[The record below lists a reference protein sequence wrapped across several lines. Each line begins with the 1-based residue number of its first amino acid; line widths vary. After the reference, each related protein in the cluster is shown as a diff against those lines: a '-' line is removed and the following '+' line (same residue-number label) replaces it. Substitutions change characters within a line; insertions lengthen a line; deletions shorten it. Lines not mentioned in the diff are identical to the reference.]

1 MEKVILSV
9 YTREVDK
16 ECYPAGL
23 ANSVHISYKSTT
35 GEERFFHKNYGILF
49 MEASITPENTIKPRG
64 VRNPKLFIRDNDLF
78 GVCAEVIW
86 EDGTPDESYLGKVFW
101 WSTEDFVEYKE
112 EGILSVEELQ
122 KWNPQT
128 SLEFPACALE
138 KAISF
143 WTPIEN
149 IGVDIPEKIEI
160 SNRKELEKLKVK
172 ALYNDGSVHEK
183 KVLWDCSAIDFNIP
197 GAYEINGK
205 VLCNKFQF
213 PLSKGYGDPVLLAWE
228 GKWYFIA
235 TNDNLNDI
243 GLYVR
248 EADDIHG
255 LFAED
260 VVEHLI
266 LPFDKA
272 RGFEQTFWAPEFHV
286 IGGELYIL
294 FAVSGEMWGPQ
305 CHMMKFKKGGSIIDD
320 QSWENPVPVVRM
332 DGSPLAPGA
341 ISLDMT
347 YVKADRASYMVWSYR
362 KGIGTPLDTGS
373 MLYIATVNETEPWKL
388 TSEPVLLT
396 RPLYGWENVEG
407 TINNEGPYAFVK
419 DGKVYLTYSGG
430 AANGYTYALGL
441 LTADTCADLLDLSS
455 WKKSIYPVLTF
466 YSVDGEYGPGHNS
479 FFVDENGDLMIAYH
493 AETDIKEHLRC
504 DGIRRVHFRADGR
517 PYFSMASCEDLK
529 EVFSKVE
536 CTVLVK

>member
-1 MEKVILSV
+1 MENVILSV

-16 ECYPAGL
+16 DCYPAGL
-23 ANSVHISYKSTT
+23 ANSVHFSYKSID
-35 GEERFFHKNYGILF
+35 GDEKVFHKNYGILF
-49 MEASITPENTIKPRG
+49 MKASITTENTIKPRG
-64 VRNPKLFIRDNDLF
+64 VKNPKLFAMEDGLF

-86 EDGTPDESYLGKVFW
+86 EDGTPDEGCLGKVFW
-101 WSTEDFVEYKE
+101 WSTEDFVEFKE
-112 EGILSVEELQ
+112 EGIIFCEDLQ
-122 KWNPQT
+122 KRNPQN
-128 SLEFPACALE
+128 SLEIPSCALE
-138 KAISF
+138 KAILF

-149 IGVDIPEKIEI
+149 TGVDIPEIIKI
-160 SNRKELEKLKVK
+160 SNIKELDNIK
-172 ALYNDGSVHEK
+172 ATVLYNDGSKHEK
-183 KVLWDCSAIDFNIP
+183 NVLWDGSSIDINTP
-197 GAYEINGK
+197 GIYEVKGK
-205 VLCNKFQF
+205 VLCNKFRF
-213 PLSKGYGDPVLLAWE
+213 PLTKGYGDPVLLDWE

-248 EADDIHG
+248 EAEDIHN
-255 LFAED
+255 LFTED

-266 LPFDKA
+266 LPFDKN
-272 RGFEQTFWAPEFHV
+272 RGFEQTFWAPEFHI

-305 CHMMKFKKGGSIIDD
+305 CHVMKFKKGGSIIDEK
-320 QSWENPVPVVRM
+320 SWENPIPVVRM

-347 YVKADRASYMVWSYR
+347 YIKADNAAYMVWSYR
-362 KGIGTPLDTGS
+362 NGIGTPLDTGS
-373 MLYIATVNETEPWKL
+373 MLYIASVDESEPWKL

-396 RPLYGWENVEG
+396 RPLFGWENVEG

-419 DGKVYLTYSGG
+419 DGKVYLAYSGG
-430 AANGYTYALGL
+430 AANGFTYSLGL
-441 LTADTCADLLDLSS
+441 LSASTSADLLDFNS

-504 DGIRRVHFRADGR
+504 DGIRRVHFRTDGS
-517 PYFSMASCEDLK
+517 PYFGMSANEDLK
-529 EVFSKVE
+529 DEFAEVKCFV
-536 CTVLVK
+536 TIM